1 MATGEAPGMAP
12 VRENDQRGRSLD
24 VGLLD
29 SDKWTLSWIGFC
41 SWEAL
46 KRDAHVPKNASL
58 CVSDNSQKCLDRSV
72 LLSKKQV
79 PIETLFSMEK
89 CINRNLLL

>member
-1 MATGEAPGMAP
+1 MAP
-12 VRENDQRGRSLD
+12 IRENDQTGRSLD

-46 KRDAHVPKNASL
+46 KRDAHVPKMHL
-58 CVSDNSQKCLDRSV
+58 CVYLTTIKSVSIGTCFYQRSKF
-72 LLSKKQV
+72 LSRH
-79 PIETLFSMEK
+79 FFNEK
-89 CINRNLLL
+89 VSH